1 VCPNVTN
8 GERMDRIV
16 AEKARKLG
24 TTPEAVYADFASQ
37 TALGR
42 FVEEED
48 IAAAID
54 FLISDGAKNITGHD
68 IPVDA
73 GWDV

>member
-1 VCPNVTN
+1 
-8 GERMDRIV
+8 MDKIV
-16 AEKARKLG
+16 AEKARKTG
-24 TTPEAVYADFASQ
+24 RTVAEIYADFASQ

-48 IAAAID
+48 VANAID
-54 FLISDGAKNITGHD
+54 FLVSDGARNITGHD

>member
-1 VCPNVTN
+1 MTN

-16 AEKARKLG
+16 NDQGERIGKSY
-24 TTPEAVYADFASQ
+24 EEVYADFASQ

-42 FVEEED
+42 F
-48 IAAAID
+48 ID
-54 FLISDGAKNITGHD
+54 EIDVAEAVRYLVSDRARNVTGHD
-68 IPVDA
+68 IVVDA

>member
-1 VCPNVTN
+1 M
-8 GERMDRIV
+8 EKIV
-16 AEKARKLG
+16 AAKTAKLG
-24 TTPEAVYADFASQ
+24 KTPEDVYADFASQ

-54 FLISDGAKNITGHD
+54 SWSPTGRRTSPATPSRS
-68 IPVDA
+68 IRVGTSSA
-73 GWDV
+73 GYSGLA

>member
-1 VCPNVTN
+1 
-8 GERMDRIV
+8 MDTIV
-16 AEKARKLG
+16 AEKARVTGK
-24 TTPEAVYADFASQ
+24 TPEEVYDDYVAQ

-42 FVEEED
+42 FVEESD
-48 IAAAID
+48 VAAAIR
-54 FLISDGAKNITGHD
+54 FLVSPGAGNITGHD